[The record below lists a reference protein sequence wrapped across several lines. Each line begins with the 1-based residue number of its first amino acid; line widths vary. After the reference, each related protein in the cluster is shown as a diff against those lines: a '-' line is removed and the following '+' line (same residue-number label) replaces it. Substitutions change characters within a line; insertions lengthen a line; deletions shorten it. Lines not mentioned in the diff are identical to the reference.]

1 MHSTDTIIIGGG
13 QAGLAMS
20 RCLTNRG
27 VEHVILE
34 RGRVAERW
42 RSERW
47 DSLRLLTPRWQSR
60 LPGWRYRGPDPD
72 GFMTTSE
79 VVAYLDEYARSF
91 RAPLHTGVT
100 VTRVQ
105 GRGDSFEVQTDAGAW
120 ESSNVV
126 IATGY
131 CARAAVPGFAAELAN
146 DLDQLVPTQ
155 YRNPRQLRAGGVL
168 VVGASATGIQF
179 ASEIARTGQ
188 QVILAVGNH
197 TRMPRRYRGRD
208 IMAWLDEM
216 GVLAETADQVP
227 DIQASRR
234 QPSLQLVGNE
244 AGGSLD
250 LQVVQQHGVR
260 IVGRMTGASGHQAC
274 FSDDLADSIG
284 HAERKMHGMLDRI
297 DLHLSCLRLTRAF
310 PVEPR
315 PRAVA
320 VPTAPRAVNLRD
332 RGVNTVVW
340 ATGFRREY
348 PWLQIPVLDAKG
360 EIIHRGGVT
369 ARPGLYVL
377 GLHFMRR
384 RNSAFLDGV
393 GADAADLT
401 EHLIQHRARRL
412 MAAA

>member
-131 CARAAVPGFAAELAN
+131 CARAAVPGFAAELAS

-168 VVGASATGIQF
+168 VVGASATGIQL
-179 ASEIARTGQ
+179 ASEIARTGR
-188 QVILAVGNH
+188 QVILAVGSH

-208 IMAWLDEM
+208 IMAWLDGM

-260 IVGRMTGASGHQAC
+260 IVGRMTGASGHQAY